1 MSRVKKIAE
10 WDKIARQLSEE
21 DTDDES
27 NSTPTDFDIRRNSE
41 RVFRMMQD
49 ELAKCGITP
58 ETAKRDRELAE
69 KAKAEEA
76 ASKDQTSDG
85 EEGILV

>member
-1 MSRVKKIAE
+1 MPKIKKIKD
-10 WDKIARQLSEE
+10 WDKIVKQFSEE

-27 NSTPTDFDIRRNSE
+27 TGTPTDYDIRRNSE
-41 RVFRMMQD
+41 RIFRTIQD

-69 KAKAEEA
+69 KSEAKKKVA
-76 ASKDQTSDG
+76 DQTSDVD
-85 EEGILV
+85 GILV